1 MNSYQ
6 SCKNCWER
14 QNELLESGDASQVI
28 CHCLDGLTEEEIVDE
43 VTAHA
48 LDEIEEAFPSGGGQL
63 EIADDGAQFKI
74 EQNDNNSSQVEEDFG
89 GTSRC
94 EIEEVSSIS
103 LPCTTPKNTVIANKN
118 NHLKAPSK
126 KRKATESPELATSN
140 VEPKL
145 KKRLFHESFPADKEF
160 SKWERSM
167 NFPNEIMKWRNVP
180 LNTIYH
186 VLSIEITGSNGD
198 PYIHPYIATMKSK
211 SGNIFKV
218 WIRKRIYDRLKNY
231 DMEKKCVYI
240 RSYGLKPCRG
250 DPSKQYFDFSIIVKE
265 Q

>member
-1 MNSYQ
+1 MNSHQ

-14 QNELLESGDASQVI
+14 QNELLESGDGSQVI

-74 EQNDNNSSQVEEDFG
+74 EENDNNSSQVEEVFARP
-89 GTSRC
+89 SRC
-94 EIEEVSSIS
+94 EIEKVSSNS

-118 NHLKAPSK
+118 DHLGLPSK
-126 KRKATESPELATSN
+126 KRKVTESPELATSN

-145 KKRLFHESFPADKEF
+145 KRRLFHEPFPTDEEF
-160 SKWERSM
+160 SKCERSIT
-167 NFPNEIMKWRNVP
+167 FPHEIMKWRNVP
-180 LNTIYH
+180 LNTVYR
-186 VLSIEITGSNGD
+186 VLSIEIKGSNEN
-198 PYIHPYIATMKSK
+198 PYMATMKSK
-211 SGNIFKV
+211 NGSIFKV
-218 WIRKRIYDRLKNY
+218 WIRARIYDQLKIY
-231 DMEKKCVYI
+231 DMEKECVFI

-250 DPSKQYFDFSIIVKE
+250 DPLKQYFDFSIISKV